1 MSNERIMTDLQRYQ
15 SYKRVLQRP
24 TFNSI
29 EDAEKNMRAKEGEC
43 RQFVVRTRPGV
54 YTVCQCYINT
64 DREGN
69 TSWAYREEYSFLHH
83 DMLKYRDRAALS
95 VGIELVESM

>member
-1 MSNERIMTDLQRYQ
+1 MSEERRMTDLERYQ

-24 TFNSI
+24 TFSSI
-29 EDAEKNMRAKEGEC
+29 EDAEQHMRAKEGEC

-54 YTVCQCYINT
+54 YSVCQCYIQA

-69 TSWAYREEYSFLHH
+69 TKWAYREEYSFLHS
-83 DMLKYRDRAALS
+83 DMLKYRDRAALA
-95 VGIELVESM
+95 VGRELVESM